1 MFPTLCL
8 ASTAHVQPVELDL
21 ATIFSRQISSVT
33 ETILSG
39 SKDTPDVDRLLWKSE
54 CGANGPAFPAPAGTV
69 VLLQPLHVR
78 TFYVL
83 FSH

>member
-1 MFPTLCL
+1 MPEETGRII
-8 ASTAHVQPVELDL
+8 SKGRGKTRDMHNHRPSIRSNQGSERELHFI
-21 ATIFSRQISSVT
+21 T
-33 ETILSG
+33 
-39 SKDTPDVDRLLWKSE
+39 TPDVDRLLWKSE